1 MAMIKISSIDGSQML
16 AVDNPQN
23 GLKLAIQ
30 TIETVQQSEAGTD
43 LITVTRL
50 KKRTLSFQAQCDAKM
65 FYDYYNPYGRFYIG
79 AGLKNVQFPGD
90 PEGEVHLSRVRIK
103 NASWVYDSER
113 TSTYGGVKG
122 CWQVDIEIIEV

>member
-1 MAMIKISSIDGSQML
+1 MAMIKISSQDGSQML

-23 GLKLAIQ
+23 GLKLAFQ
-30 TIETVQQSEAGTD
+30 TIEKVQQSEAGTD
-43 LITVTRL
+43 MITVIRM

-65 FYDYYNPYGRFYIG
+65 FYDYYDPNGKFYVG
-79 AGLKNVQFPGD
+79 SGLKLVQFPGD
-90 PEGEVHLSRVRIK
+90 SDSDTHLCRVRIK

-113 TSTYGGVKG
+113 TTSFRNVKG

>member
-1 MAMIKISSIDGSQML
+1 MAMIRISNPGGTELL

-23 GLKLAIQ
+23 GFKFAFQ

-43 LITVTRL
+43 MITVLRM
-50 KKRTLSFQAQCDAKM
+50 KKRTLSYQAQCNAKM
-65 FYDYYNPYGRFYIG
+65 FYDYYDPNGKFYVG
-79 AGLKNVQFPGD
+79 AGLKYVQFPGD
-90 PEGEVHLSRVRIK
+90 SYSSLARVRIK

-113 TSTYGGVKG
+113 TCRFGSIKG